1 MKFRTTCAQCESMFL
16 LTAEQLD
23 AAQGWAQCSVC
34 GAAFD
39 VRATL
44 TAENGDPLPLEI
56 ETPIAEEAADS
67 VTDSPPAP
75 DIPSENTLSTANQT
89 PGQTEPASG
98 QNEPAV
104 PSSQHTVP
112 QLHGIENRMAGP
124 DLTSII
130 LIDPDAPVTDD
141 YGPLPVFAAA
151 SPATAGPAYRPDYS
165 DVSVVPQQFIETLA
179 APAASAPARANQPR
193 RRIPNAIWGL
203 VGGLLTLGL
212 LAQLGYFLRD
222 TLASQA
228 PATRP
233 WLEAACAPLGCKLGL
248 PKDAA
253 LIQIIGSDLQ
263 AEPASKNQLK
273 LKLTLGN
280 RAAYAQAWPVLVL
293 TLTDRNDQAQARRS
307 FAPSEYLSD
316 RALLDSGIQAQSEHP
331 LTLPLEVRNLTLA
344 GYHLE
349 VTY

>member
-1 MKFRTTCAQCESMFL
+1 MKFRTTCAHCESVFL

-39 VRATL
+39 ARATL

-56 ETPIAEEAADS
+56 VTPVIEEVADS
-67 VTDSPPAP
+67 VTDSLPAS
-75 DIPSENTLSTANQT
+75 DIPSENTPPTPHQT
-89 PGQTEPASG
+89 TDQTEPASD
-98 QNEPAV
+98 QNEPAA
-104 PSSQHTVP
+104 PSSEHAIP
-112 QLHGIENRMAGP
+112 QLHGIENRMGGP

-130 LIDPDAPVTDD
+130 LIDPDAQVTDD
-141 YGPLPVFAAA
+141 YGPLPVFATA
-151 SPATAGPAYRPDYS
+151 SPAAADSVYRPDYS
-165 DVSVVPQQFIETLA
+165 DVSVVPQQFIESLA
-179 APAASAPARANQPR
+179 PPTPAPARIAPSR

-203 VGGLLTLGL
+203 LSGVLTLAL
-212 LAQLGYFLRD
+212 LAQLSYFLRD

-316 RALLDSGIQAQSEHP
+316 QALLDSGIQAQSEHP
-331 LTLPLEVRNLTLA
+331 LTLPLEVRSLTLA

>member
-1 MKFRTTCAQCESMFL
+1 MKFRTTCAHCESVFL

-39 VRATL
+39 ARAAL
-44 TAENGDPLPLEI
+44 TAENGEPLPLEI
-56 ETPIAEEAADS
+56 ETPIVEEVADS
-67 VTDSPPAP
+67 VTDSPSASGIPGEAP
-75 DIPSENTLSTANQT
+75 TAYQT
-89 PGQTEPASG
+89 ADQTEPASD
-98 QNEPAV
+98 QNEPATP
-104 PSSQHTVP
+104 PSEHAVP
-112 QLHGIENRMAGP
+112 QLHGIENRMGGP

-130 LIDPDAPVTDD
+130 LIDPDAQVTDD
-141 YGPLPVFAAA
+141 YGPLPVFATA
-151 SPATAGPAYRPDYS
+151 SPAATDSVYRPDYS

-179 APAASAPARANQPR
+179 APTPASARIAQSR
-193 RRIPNAIWGL
+193 RRIPGAIWGL
-203 VGGLLTLGL
+203 LSGVLTLAL
-212 LAQLGYFLRD
+212 LAQLSYFLRD

-248 PKDAA
+248 PKDTA

-316 RALLDSGIQAQSEHP
+316 QALLDSGIQAQSEHP